1 MISGLLVG
9 LSYPP
14 GFGIIALFSLVPL
27 MRVCLTSS
35 PRSSLKYS
43 FLSSIVCSMIS
54 LYWIGLNSGA
64 SIVPVIMSLV
74 AAILY
79 LSIFWIVTGYFISW
93 MKKKIFQNNLCYSF
107 FMGRYGV
114 FEKLWSLSFSLVKSS
129 PHANQLFT
137 NTADN

>member
-1 MISGLLVG
+1 MTFINTLSRKKLSMISGLLVG

-27 MRVCLTSS
+27 MRVWLTSS

-79 LSIFWIVTGYFISW
+79 LSIFWIITGYSI
-93 MKKKIFQNNLCYSF
+93 
-107 FMGRYGV
+107 
-114 FEKLWSLSFSLVKSS
+114 
-129 PHANQLFT
+129 
-137 NTADN
+137 